1 MSLPGLNK
9 ADLLDEL
16 QEEKSNTRKKMLVI
30 LFFVKFVF
38 LLLLFQLIWQVS
50 SIKLLKCQSDGA
62 LLTARLQVAELKLN
76 LSIFKNTKF
85 ND

>member
-30 LFFVKFVF
+30 LFFVKFF
-38 LLLLFQLIWQVS
+38 FLLLFQLIWQVS